1 MTEPSPSL
9 DPQELVDD
17 LPRIL
22 RAMNEAVRE
31 ALWRHKVAGHPVAVW
46 RNERVEWVAP
56 EDITLPE
63 DAALPDLE

>member
-1 MTEPSPSL
+1 MSEPSNRP
-9 DPQELVDD
+9 DPAERVKDI
-17 LPRIL
+17 PRIL
-22 RAMNEAVRE
+22 KAMNEGVRE

-56 EDITLPE
+56 EDIPLPE